1 MVVTADEGGEVIL
14 GAGHDCVV
22 GGGSCVGEG
31 GPRSETARKQLWYL
45 LSIDARRRK
54 EGRGR

>member
-31 GPRSETARKQLWYL
+31 GPRSETARKQLWF
-45 LSIDARRRK
+45 
-54 EGRGR
+54 